1 MLPCRAL
8 PMDLRAGIKD
18 AAANVESSNLIPW
31 QAVHDVRLRWGECSE
46 VWLLSI
52 MYALYALVSTE
63 LSPGARRTVLCVCK
77 CCWIILRRLPGCLAQ
92 R

>member
-63 LSPGARRTVLCVCK
+63 LSSTGAKLD
-77 CCWIILRRLPGCLAQ
+77 
-92 R
+92 